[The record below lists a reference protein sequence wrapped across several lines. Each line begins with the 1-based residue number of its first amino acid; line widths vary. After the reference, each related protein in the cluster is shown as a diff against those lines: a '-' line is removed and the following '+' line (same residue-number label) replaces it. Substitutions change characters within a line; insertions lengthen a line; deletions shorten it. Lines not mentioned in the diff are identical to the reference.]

1 MKHITFK
8 NKLGYF
14 LGDFANT
21 ITFAM
26 SSSFLLAFYTDVVGI
41 SAAAAGVLFLVS
53 RLWDAFIDPLMG
65 VLVDKVFARR
75 MLKNKGKDVDKF
87 KPFLLMGSW
96 IVIITAIL
104 MFWSPSDFTFQQK
117 AMWAYVTYIIWGMC
131 YSFINIP
138 YGSLASV
145 MTQDPGERASLSV
158 ARGLG
163 STVGNVLVRIVVPFF
178 LSLYTRDLGKAYL
191 LSMIALGILGQISY
205 LITYKTVDENIKA
218 PVVEKSSKE
227 KINILQYLK
236 LLIKNRPFISACL
249 GSITMLFGLMTNQAM
264 VLYYFR
270 ENLNAISLMGIS
282 MIISMAPSVL
292 IAPFVSKLVSKFSV
306 KNVASISSLIAAVLY
321 ALIFL
326 LPDNIIIYIAGTL
339 LAGIAQSL
347 PLTVIWGMV
356 SDCIDYNEYLSGHRQ
371 EGVIY
376 GSYSFM
382 RKLGQALAGLFAG
395 AGLTMVGYDAKL
407 ATQTS
412 STLVGIKFLTVGL
425 SAIGMFLTFLAF
437 HFIWNLTE
445 EKQKE
450 VIASISKK

>member
-14 LGDFANT
+14 LGYFANT

-205 LITYKTVDENIKA
+205 LITYKTV
-218 PVVEKSSKE
+218 V
-227 KINILQYLK
+227 
-236 LLIKNRPFISACL
+236 
-249 GSITMLFGLMTNQAM
+249 
-264 VLYYFR
+264 
-270 ENLNAISLMGIS
+270 
-282 MIISMAPSVL
+282 II
-292 IAPFVSKLVSKFSV
+292 
-306 KNVASISSLIAAVLY
+306 
-321 ALIFL
+321 
-326 LPDNIIIYIAGTL
+326 
-339 LAGIAQSL
+339 
-347 PLTVIWGMV
+347 
-356 SDCIDYNEYLSGHRQ
+356 
-371 EGVIY
+371 
-376 GSYSFM
+376 
-382 RKLGQALAGLFAG
+382 
-395 AGLTMVGYDAKL
+395 
-407 ATQTS
+407 
-412 STLVGIKFLTVGL
+412 
-425 SAIGMFLTFLAF
+425 
-437 HFIWNLTE
+437 
-445 EKQKE
+445 
-450 VIASISKK
+450 